1 MATTR
6 FSLIQWDDDTAAVDR
21 TQFNDAFASIDN
33 LGAGYT
39 QTTGA
44 PGAASAAKVG
54 FIHFN
59 TTDETL
65 FYCDGSAW
73 HQINIFANTT
83 DSTISAITPGD
94 SKSAGSS
101 TDVAKADHVH
111 EMPAFGSIANLAASA
126 TSTDGSAT
134 TFAKSDHVHGIPNST
149 ITNAMLAGSITGS
162 KLSNG
167 TVTTTQ
173 IASNTITGSNINSA
187 TTITAAN
194 IGVGVSPSYPLDVDG
209 EVRASGV
216 VRAEGDI
223 RVGVSGGGDSV
234 IYFHDDNSNTW
245 RVFGWDD
252 DENRFNLNDNTN
264 VTGNITATG
273 TITGTFS
280 GNLTGNVTGTASNAA
295 LLDTLDSTQFLRSDA
310 VDTTTGRLTIDT
322 SSVSTAGL
330 QSLNIVDDS
339 TNGTA
344 GISIQYPNN
353 TGFVQHGV
361 FRMSNASVH
370 RWVFLQENNSSLAD
384 AQLNNL
390 YYAGSLTSTSDETL
404 KNNEGPALGLSFVN
418 RLAPFTGTWIDG
430 DGEKHQFLGAQSVEA
445 ALTAEGVNAAD
456 YGMIGNDSEIGPRT
470 MSYMELVPV
479 LVKAVQ
485 ELTDRLEAVEAGS

>member
-59 TTDETL
+59 TTDNTL
-65 FYCDGSAW
+65 FYCDGSTW
-73 HQINIFANTT
+73 QQINLFANTT

-111 EMPAFGSIANLAASA
+111 EMPAFGSISNLAASA

-149 ITNAMLAGSITGS
+149 ITNAMLAGSIDGS
-162 KLSNG
+162 KL
-167 TVTTTQ
+167 
-173 IASNTITGSNINSA
+173 
-187 TTITAAN
+187 
-194 IGVGVSPSYPLDVDG
+194 
-209 EVRASGV
+209 
-216 VRAEGDI
+216 
-223 RVGVSGGGDSV
+223 
-234 IYFHDDNSNTW
+234 
-245 RVFGWDD
+245 
-252 DENRFNLNDNTN
+252 
-264 VTGNITATG
+264 ATG
-273 TITGTFS
+273 TITATQMGTNSVGNSQIQADAVTLGTQTAGNYVATVAGGTNITVS
-280 GNLTGNVTGTASNAA
+280 GSGSETAAVTVNHATMATPTPSSNANGGVAITTLTLTNGHVTDYTTYDFDSRFLGISATAADSDELGGVAASNY
-295 LLDTLDSTQFLRSDA
+295 LRSDTT
-310 VDTTTGRLTIDT
+310 DTTTGRLTIDT
-322 SSVSTAGL
+322 SSVSVAGL

-339 TNGTA
+339 TNGVG

-384 AQLNNL
+384 AQLQNL
-390 YYAGSLTSTSDETL
+390 YYSGSLTSTSDETL

-445 ALTAEGVNAAD
+445 ALNAEGVNADD

-485 ELTDRLEAVEAGS
+485 ELTDRLEVVEAGS